1 MTWGELRKLWW
12 FYRRLSRSPRRD
24 WRKQRRCWNAR
35 NKASVFQGF
44 QYWTVSHSPTQVS
57 TNGLLQG
64 HRTGS
69 RKSCVDLKLTTF
81 SKEKKC
87 TRGDTRWV
95 AYPSSHPF
103 GHNSIFFWY
112 KSNTLSAC
120 RQLNELS
127 SPSSFILRRGS
138 KPLSEIIIAKLYF
151 YHLFVPML
159 PFYG

>member
-1 MTWGELRKLWW
+1 MTGGELRKLWW

-81 SKEKKC
+81 WRRAHEV
-87 TRGDTRWV
+87 TRGESLIPVLIPSVIILSSFDTSPTRCLPAGNWTR
-95 AYPSSHPF
+95 F
-103 GHNSIFFWY
+103 
-112 KSNTLSAC
+112 
-120 RQLNELS
+120 Q